1 MKGPFVKFFRKCV
14 DKIVLQLNSKLLRRC
29 GYKIASY
36 ESIHYT
42 KQILKNYEVF
52 SDLISIL
59 EKNSVKGVFVECG
72 FGYGRSF
79 AVISHF
85 AIKLNRKI
93 YGFDSFDG
101 FPNVLEVDYSFRN
114 PIKGQWAVRT
124 LKEAKKSIIKLGIF
138 ENNEAFELMELVFD
152 KNTKNPIPN
161 QKIALLHIDLDL
173 YEGYKYALEI
183 FWDQIQIGGIIL
195 FDEYNHP
202 RWPGATKAVNEFL
215 VSKNINH
222 HQKEI
227 RGKYFII
234 KE

>member
-1 MKGPFVKFFRKCV
+1 VEWVCILGTRQATGGELGINENEASAVPGSNIGRPSEPNDAIVPTSSESGETTISGSAETSASVDVKQEKVTKPTTVVPKRKH
-14 DKIVLQLNSKLLRRC
+14 S
-29 GYKIASY
+29 
-36 ESIHYT
+36 
-42 KQILKNYEVF
+42 
-52 SDLISIL
+52 
-59 EKNSVKGVFVECG
+59 
-72 FGYGRSF
+72 
-79 AVISHF
+79 
-85 AIKLNRKI
+85 
-93 YGFDSFDG
+93 
-101 FPNVLEVDYSFRN
+101 RN

-138 ENNEAFELMELVFD
+138 ENNEAFELMELVFN

-161 QKIALLHIDLDL
+161 QKIALLHIDIDL

-227 RGKYFII
+227 KGKYFII